1 MPLEPKK
8 LKSYLEFSK
17 QKKMASMPNV
27 LKKAGMPSMNAKAQH
42 MEHEEEHE
50 LPPQSSHAKEAMKS
64 AHKDGIAKPME
75 IKGKGSA
82 KEAEAAM
89 KSMARLI
96 AEEIE
101 EGEFDDDVML
111 LMEDF
116 NPDSMPK
123 WVLDK
128 KTWKKAKKIVDP
140 EGEGAEYQ
148 DPYAVIAHLYK
159 KMGGKFKAEES
170 NNEEE
175 EEA

>member
-1 MPLEPKK
+1 MALDPKK
-8 LKSYLEFSK
+8 LKSYLDMSK
-17 QKKMASMPNV
+17 QKKLAAMPNV
-27 LKKAGMPSMNAKAQH
+27 IKKGQAPGMAQKH
-42 MEHEEEHE
+42 ANEEMHDEHEMKEHAE
-50 LPPQSSHAKEAMKS
+50 HAMKT
-64 AHKDGIAKPME
+64 AHKGGIAKPME
-75 IKGKGSA
+75 PKGKGAA

-89 KSMARLI
+89 KSMARLL

-140 EGEGAEYQ
+140 EGEGAEYK
-148 DPYAVIAHLYK
+148 DPYAVVAHLYK
-159 KMGGKFKAEES
+159 KMGGQFKQQDS
-170 NNEEE
+170 EEE